1 MNYLVTGGAGF
12 IGSAVVRKLLDET
25 EAVTVIDNLSTGY
38 LSNVPDAV
46 TFINGDVSDQ
56 RVFDELNNQNFD
68 AIIHLAGQS
77 SGEISFDDPVKDL
90 NSNVVSTLLL
100 LEYAV
105 HTNCKRFIYASS
117 MSVYGDQ
124 PNIQK
129 YSEKDFINPK
139 SFYAVGKLASEKY
152 MKVYSDQYGI
162 IYTGLRYFNVYGP
175 GQNLSNLRQ
184 GMVSIYLKQFIDD
197 AYKSVEVKGSIER
210 FRDLIYIDDV
220 VNITIDSLNN
230 KHFLNEVINV
240 ATGTKTTVGMILKML
255 KNLLKSDKEIV
266 ISSGTIADQFGIYA
280 DVSKLKK
287 IYPNDLISFKNGLKK
302 MLDSGEYEV

>member
-1 MNYLVTGGAGF
+1 
-12 IGSAVVRKLLDET
+12 
-25 EAVTVIDNLSTGY
+25 
-38 LSNVPDAV
+38 
-46 TFINGDVSDQ
+46 
-56 RVFDELNNQNFD
+56 
-68 AIIHLAGQS
+68 
-77 SGEISFDDPVKDL
+77 
-90 NSNVVSTLLL
+90 
-100 LEYAV
+100 
-105 HTNCKRFIYASS
+105 
-117 MSVYGDQ
+117 
-124 PNIQK
+124 
-129 YSEKDFINPK
+129 
-139 SFYAVGKLASEKY
+139 